1 VFDADRFE
9 RADVR
14 LAVESLAAGTRAAH
28 PRRAIA
34 DAVTL
39 DGEDLRVEDLTVDL
53 ARVNR
58 VLVLG
63 AGNAAGTI
71 AAALNDTL
79 GDRIDDGL
87 VVTDDPRPTDRVS
100 VREGDHPLP
109 TARNERA
116 TSDLLDRAHAAGPD
130 DLVLAPITGGGSA
143 LLCAPA
149 GDLSVE
155 DLAATTDA
163 LLAAG
168 VPIDRINAIRRRC
181 SLVKGGGLASALAPA
196 RTIGLHVSDVVGEA
210 SVIASGP
217 LSPDPGAEPSIPD
230 GVDLPRAVREHLADG
245 GTVGPETDDDRVDR
259 VVIADGKRA
268 IEAAATRVRD
278 AGVAPTVLSTT
289 IRGGAADAARTQVA
303 IAEEIAATGRPVD
316 PPAVLLSG
324 GETTVDV
331 TGEGRGGSNTTFA
344 TAAALAA
351 ADGPRMAIAS
361 VDTDGQDGSAG
372 AAGGVVTESSVDDP
386 DRARAALL
394 DDDTASYLRERGTLL
409 DSGPTGTNVNDLRA
423 VVVLDRD

>member
-1 VFDADRFE
+1 M
-9 RADVR
+9 DVR
-14 LAVESLAAGTRAAH
+14 LAVESLAAGIRAAH

-39 DGEDLRVEDLTVDL
+39 DGDHLRVGDVSVDL
-53 ARVNR
+53 ADVNR

-63 AGNAAGTI
+63 GGNAAGTI
-71 AAALNDTL
+71 GVALEAVL

-87 VVTDDPRPTDRVS
+87 VVTDDPRETDRVS

-109 TARNERA
+109 TVRNERA
-116 TSDLLDRAHAAGPD
+116 TGDLLDRARAAGPD

-149 GDLSVE
+149 GDLSVD

-168 VPIDRINAIRRRC
+168 VSIDRINAIRRRC
-181 SLVKGGGLASALAPA
+181 SKIKGGGLASALAPA
-196 RTIGLHVSDVVGEA
+196 RTIGVLVSDVVGES

-217 LSPDPGAEPSIPD
+217 LSPDPGVDPSIPD
-230 GVDLPRAVREHLADG
+230 GVDLPQVVRKHLADG
-245 GTVGPETDDDRVDR
+245 GTVGPATDRAGLDR
-259 VVIADGKRA
+259 VVIADGERA
-268 IEAAATRVRD
+268 IEAAATRVRE
-278 AGVAPTVLSTT
+278 AGVEPTVLSTT

-331 TGEGRGGSNTTFA
+331 TGAGRGGPNTTFA

-351 ADGPRMAIAS
+351 ADGPRMAVAS

-372 AAGGVVTESSVDDP
+372 AAGGVVTETTVDDP
-386 DRARAALL
+386 DWARAALR
-394 DDDTASYLRERGTLL
+394 DDDTASYLRERGVLL
-409 DSGPTGTNVNDLRA
+409 DSGRTGTNVNDLRA